1 MNVKV
6 WPKNHS
12 STPIFYEHVL
22 SITHNY
28 DDSSV
33 IIERCR
39 DYPNGY
45 GEREIIIDELPY
57 MAFQNAEVL
66 L

>member
-1 MNVKV
+1 MMVKV
-6 WPKNHS
+6 WAKSPS
-12 STPIFYEHVL
+12 IPPVIYDHVL

-33 IIERCR
+33 IIERTR

-45 GEREIIIDELPY
+45 GEPEIIIDELSY